1 MKNLRKLSAMMLF
14 SFMSL
19 VLSAPALADV
29 VMDPFYDIRN
39 TEHWV
44 FWAAIGIA
52 LIALAV
58 LVYLVIKAKRNKK

>member
-14 SFMSL
+14 FVMSL
-19 VLSAPALADV
+19 VLAAPALADV
-29 VMDPFYDIRN
+29 VMDPFYDIHN
-39 TEHWV
+39 TENWV

-58 LVYLVIKAKRNKK
+58 LVYLVIKARRNRK